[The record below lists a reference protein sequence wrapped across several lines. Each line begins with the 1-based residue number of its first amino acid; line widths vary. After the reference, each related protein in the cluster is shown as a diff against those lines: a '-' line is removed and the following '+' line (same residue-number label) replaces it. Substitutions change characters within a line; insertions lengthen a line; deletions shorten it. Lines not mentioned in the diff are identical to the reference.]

1 MAVFQGA
8 SEAPISE
15 SYGSI
20 RSNAEKQSTGS
31 GPEGCDENGPA
42 AALLVGHV
50 SIQICSLLPPVRLG
64 PPCRRPILIAT
75 KYLVFRGQGTRNCAL
90 TAQCEIS
97 LAINFI
103 PSHYVGVWSFD
114 HRRQFASDNNAG
126 CCPEVFA
133 ALQNSNPGH
142 VVGYGSDAITT
153 QAKEAFREL
162 FETDCETFFVFSGT
176 AANSL
181 AIGSFCSAHH
191 SVLCHRHSH
200 VESDECN
207 APGFLNQGLRI
218 VTVEGENGK
227 IDLPNLQEGLRGR
240 RDFHASQPRV
250 VSLTNTTELGTLYR
264 ANEIAELANLAKRSG
279 LAVHV
284 DGARFANAVAS
295 AGCTPAELSWKAGV
309 DVLVLGGTKNGLA
322 FGEAV
327 VFFHSQDAADFM
339 YRMKQSGQLASKM
352 RFLAAQWLGLL
363 SGGKWLEY
371 ARHANLMAERL
382 YLQLSRFAAVKL
394 LFPREG
400 NAVFAKIPRPV
411 VDRLYELGWRFYTD
425 VGPGGG
431 ARLMCA
437 WDTTEEDVNRFTQD
451 LGIILEIDISA

>member
-1 MAVFQGA
+1 VSSPRNTRYFLAINLVVTKA
-8 SEAPISE
+8 ILLCEAF
-15 SYGSI
+15 
-20 RSNAEKQSTGS
+20 AETPTGRYA
-31 GPEGCDENGPA
+31 E
-42 AALLVGHV
+42 
-50 SIQICSLLPPVRLG
+50 
-64 PPCRRPILIAT
+64 T
-75 KYLVFRGQGTRNCAL
+75 
-90 TAQCEIS
+90 IS
-97 LAINFI
+97 LAGLFI
-103 PSHYVGVWSFD
+103 PIHNVGVWSFD

-133 ALQNSNPGH
+133 ALQNSSPGH
-142 VVGYGSDAITT
+142 VAGYGSDEITGK
-153 QAKEAFREL
+153 ANDAFRSL
-162 FETDCETFFVFSGT
+162 FETDCATFFVFNGT

-181 AIGSFCSAHH
+181 AVGSFCSPHH

-200 VESDECN
+200 IESDECN

-218 VTVEGENGK
+218 ATVDGANGK
-227 IDLPNLQEGLRGR
+227 IELANLREALRGR

-264 ANEIAELANLAKRSG
+264 PNEIAELAEFARSNR

-295 AGCTPAELSWKAGV
+295 VGCTPAELTWKAGV
-309 DVLVLGGTKNGLA
+309 DVLVFGGTKNGLA

-327 VFFHSQDAADFM
+327 VFFNNRDAADFM

-363 SGGKWLEY
+363 ADGKWLEY
-371 ARHANLMAERL
+371 AAHANAMAERL
-382 YLQLSRFAAVKL
+382 YLQLSQVEVVNL

-400 NAVFAKIPRPV
+400 NAVFVKIPDPIV
-411 VDRLYELGWRFYTD
+411 ARLRELGWRFYTD

-431 ARLMCA
+431 ARLMCS
-437 WDTTEEDVNRFTQD
+437 WDTTEQDVDRFTLD
-451 LGIILEIDISA
+451 LRGAL